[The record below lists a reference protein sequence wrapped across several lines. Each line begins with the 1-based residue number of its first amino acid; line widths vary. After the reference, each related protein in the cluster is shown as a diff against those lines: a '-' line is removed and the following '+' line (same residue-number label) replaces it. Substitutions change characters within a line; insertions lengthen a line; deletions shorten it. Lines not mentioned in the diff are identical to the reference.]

1 LLASAGASAQ
11 IEVENPWIRATPP
24 GARMAAGY
32 AVLRNAGT
40 TPDRLVSGQAPGR
53 ADRVETHVTQRD
65 GEGLPMGEVPGYEIP
80 AGGRFELEPG
90 GAHLMFI
97 DIARPFREGETVP
110 VTLRFEKAGDVKVEF
125 RVTRTGPSHGHGHG
139 HGHGH

>member
-1 LLASAGASAQ
+1 QPHGGVQGAAGGGIRRRAAQDRHGQDPVARVAGTGESENAMKDVLAVISLRPRSWAFPLGVALLLASAGASAQ

-53 ADRVETHVTQRD
+53 ADRVE
-65 GEGLPMGEVPGYEIP
+65 
-80 AGGRFELEPG
+80 
-90 GAHLMFI
+90 
-97 DIARPFREGETVP
+97 
-110 VTLRFEKAGDVKVEF
+110 
-125 RVTRTGPSHGHGHG
+125 
-139 HGHGH
+139 